1 MNSENNQNSQMSP
14 LNAPPENAQPSSLNA
29 QLIVSQ
35 PSSLNAQLFS
45 ETDLPPV
52 LRVYYEA
59 APESF
64 RLPAILTALT
74 CLCALGTRLRARYV
88 YDIELHALLLQVIV
102 VGNPGDGKSFTRPIV
117 KQLMA
122 PLLLRDQELRR
133 QEQAYNEL
141 KKTSAKN
148 KQLPEEPITD
158 VRCLQNITRAK
169 LVKRADMFIRKYG
182 EPLAFL
188 LFSEELSTMTEG
200 NKKAYSDLRTI
211 GRLAYDLGATFSTD
225 TNSSESYCAM
235 VDIIW
240 CSLYC
245 STPAA
250 LDEYMDK
257 RSIEGGNV
265 TRHVIADLGDLMGD
279 DAPVFQPLTEE
290 QLQLVRL
297 TVDRLMHETYTD
309 EGGLQPIHEVP
320 MEWLDGE
327 VKAWCQTQRERVLKT
342 GSRALNCFYKRASVS
357 AFRMTALCYHLWGE
371 QPGDSQ
377 QRCVRFYRFMADY
390 ILGGLLARWGK
401 RFEELQGKGQAEEG
415 PKVPLFDQL
424 PDRFSRDQL
433 RELIVKLELSTPA
446 RVFLSKWK
454 RAHLIHQPDMETDL
468 FIKNYSSIS
477 LCDNPLT

>member
-1 MNSENNQNSQMSP
+1 MDSKSNQNLNNSQ
-14 LNAPPENAQPSSLNA
+14 LSSLNS
-29 QLIVSQ
+29 QLKSSQ
-35 PSSLNAQLFS
+35 LNGSQLRNPQLSSLNSQLYS
-45 ETDLPPV
+45 EDLPPV
-52 LRVYYEA
+52 LRIYYET

-64 RLPAILTALT
+64 RIPAILTAIT
-74 CLCALGTRLRARYV
+74 CLCALGTRLRVRYV

-240 CSLYC
+240 CSIYC

-250 LDEYMDK
+250 LDEYMDR

-279 DAPVFQPLTEE
+279 DAPVFQPLTEQ
-290 QLQLVRL
+290 QLQIVRQ

-309 EGGLQPIHEVP
+309 EGGIQPTQEVP
-320 MEWLDGE
+320 MEWLWDE
-327 VKAWCQTQRERVLKT
+327 VRSWCQTQRERVLKS

-357 AFRMTALCYHLWGE
+357 AFRMATLCYHLWDE
-371 QPGDSQ
+371 RNETCR

-390 ILGGLLARWGK
+390 ILDGLLARWGK
-401 RFEELQGKGQAEEG
+401 RFEALQGKEQAEEG
-415 PKVPLFDQL
+415 NKLSLYDQL

-454 RAHLIHQPDMETDL
+454 KAHLIHQPDKEIDL
-468 FIKNYSSIS
+468 FTKNY
-477 LCDNPLT
+477 